1 MLTTNFSLLH
11 TANCCTQTRNCVT
24 QLRTIVSFLP
34 FSRPIDSTS
43 SGMYIRPGIHRL
55 IGHSVVVAQSLP
67 MWVWR
72 FSLSV
77 KALFHQSQCVSVLRT
92 FVLSHVFSW
101 PLCLILSIT
110 DIPQKSHCC
119 CWWPVYYYG
128 EFHAFLACLFLHRLY
143 CIHHTG
149 CKFLAWWWVFRC
161 SSNWICIQTSHR
173 IHNN

>member
-1 MLTTNFSLLH
+1 MVRAKGIIQKSLIHSIPQLLTTNFSLLH
-11 TANCCTQTRNCVT
+11 TEHSCTQTQNCVT
-24 QLRTIVSFLP
+24 QFKTIVSFLP

-43 SGMYIRPGIHRL
+43 SGMYIRPGIHRP
-55 IGHSVVVAQSLP
+55 IGDSVVVAQSLP

-110 DIPQKSHCC
+110 DIPQKSHWC
-119 CWWPVYYYG
+119 CWWPVYYI
-128 EFHAFLACLFLHRLY
+128 L
-143 CIHHTG
+143 
-149 CKFLAWWWVFRC
+149 WWVSCFLTLLIP
-161 SSNWICIQTSHR
+161 S
-173 IHNN
+173 